1 MSDKKK
7 IAILGGGPSGLAAA
21 FHLTNQPGWE
31 DKYDVTIYQLGWR
44 LGGKCATG
52 RGPAGRIQEHGIHLF
67 GNFYSN
73 TFHMVRKTYDALYGP
88 DGVPQ
93 TPEQKARAD
102 EPIRTMKE
110 AFVPSDYGL
119 ITEYWK
125 GKWYKHNSYLPH
137 NNELPWTEGWEPSI
151 KSLASEVVQILWT
164 VVTGTELPGAGTG
177 EHKAPLLD
185 RFDDLI
191 HHRHHKHEEHNALPK
206 SVRKGLEA
214 GIAPLQKHV
223 ETMDD
228 ASQPGLLAELVELL
242 ADVLRFMWDLIGH
255 LIEGNSYLRWVWI
268 QLDYY
273 TTLLVGT
280 LKDELFTK
288 GINRIDHLDYRTWLR
303 SHGGSD
309 LMLNSPLPQTVI
321 NICFQYRDG
330 DSTQPPSMSA
340 AAYLTFVLRQ
350 ILAKGAATWF
360 FKAGTGETI
369 VTPVWRVLQ
378 ERGVKVQFFSK
389 VTDIKLSEDGKRVE
403 TVHYEEQ
410 ARTIDDKPY
419 EPTYLFK
426 EIHCWPAEPLY
437 DQLVDGDNLRG
448 IDLESYWNG
457 YEGEKKSLR
466 AGHEFDEV
474 VLAISIGALPYI
486 ASDIIDAKLDTWGN
500 MIKGVKS
507 IPTQAFQ
514 LWFDK
519 SVPDMGFDAKLYG
532 TDRLVGA
539 NFNVPTPDFTD
550 FSDLIEWEDWDD
562 RDVPAPK
569 GLLYFCGPMQDLTV
583 TPPFTDTSY
592 PQQAYDRVK
601 WTAANYL
608 RTFAGP
614 NLPDATASA
623 IDAQGLDFSLLHNVD
638 PKVPDEGINRINQ
651 QYIRPNIDPSERYV
665 TSLPGSTPHRLRAWD
680 SGVDNLVLCGDWT
693 FTGINVGSFEGA
705 VMGGML
711 ASYAMT
717 GSPTL
722 EEIDAYTFLRPN
734 ETGAPPRLKDV

>member
-21 FHLTNQPGWE
+21 FHLTNEPGWE

-52 RGPAGRIQEHGIHLF
+52 RGPGGRIEEHGIHLF

-73 TFHMVRKTYDALYGP
+73 TFHMVRDAYDVLYGP

-102 EPIRTMKE
+102 EPIRTMEE
-110 AFVPSDYGL
+110 AFIPSDYGL
-119 ITEYWK
+119 VSEYWN
-125 GKWYKHNSYLPH
+125 GKWIKHDSYMPH
-137 NNELPWTEGWEPSI
+137 NNELPWSEGWTPSV
-151 KSLASEVVQILWT
+151 KSLVSEIVQILWSI
-164 VVTGTELPGAGTG
+164 VTGTELPGAGTG
-177 EHKAPLLD
+177 QDKASLHDRIDGMFHKRPKQSAESKAVQKSLKATVAPLKE
-185 RFDDLI
+185 R
-191 HHRHHKHEEHNALPK
+191 
-206 SVRKGLEA
+206 
-214 GIAPLQKHV
+214 V

-228 ASQPGLLAELVELL
+228 DSQPGLVGELVLHIL
-242 ADVLRFMWDLIGH
+242 DILRVVWDLVGG
-255 LIEGNSYLRWVWI
+255 LIKKDNYLRWVWI

-273 TTLLVGT
+273 GTVLVGT
-280 LKDELFTK
+280 LEDEVFTK
-288 GINRIDHLDYRTWLR
+288 GIDRIDHLDYRTWLR

-309 LMLNSPLPQTVI
+309 LMLNSPLPQLAI
-321 NICFQYRDG
+321 NICFQYREG
-330 DSTQPPSMSA
+330 DSTRLPSMSA
-340 AAYLTFVLRQ
+340 AAYLTFTLRA

-360 FKAGTGETI
+360 FAAGTGETI
-369 VTPVWRVLQ
+369 VTPMWRVLK
-378 ERGVKVQFFSK
+378 ERGVKVQFFTK
-389 VTDIKLSEDGKRVE
+389 VTDIQLTEDGKRVGK
-403 TVHYEEQ
+403 VLYEEQ
-410 ARTIDDKPY
+410 ARTHKGKPY

-426 EIHCWPAEPLY
+426 GLNCWPAEPLY
-437 DQLVDGDNLRG
+437 DQLADGDKLRG

-457 YEGEKKSLR
+457 YHGEEKTLHL
-466 AGHEFDEV
+466 GEEFDEV
-474 VLAISIGALPYI
+474 VLAIAIGALPSI
-486 ASDIIDAKLDTWGN
+486 ASDIIDAKPDTWGR
-500 MIKGVKS
+500 MIDGVKT

-519 SVPDMGFDAKLYG
+519 SIPEMGFDSTLYG

-539 NFNVPTPDFTD
+539 NYNFPTTDFVD
-550 FSDLIEWEDWDD
+550 FSDLIPWEDWDD

-592 PQQAYDRVK
+592 PKQAYDRVK

-623 IDAQGLDFSLLHNVD
+623 IDAQGLDFSLLHNFD

-665 TSLPGSTPHRLRAWD
+665 TSLPGSARHRLRAWD

-693 FTGINVGSFEGA
+693 YTGINVGSFEGA

-711 ASYAMT
+711 ASYAMI

-734 ETGAPPRLKDV
+734 ETGAPPRLKDE